1 MKRMISG
8 AFLMLV
14 VMLAVIPSITAKAYY
29 EEEIVVAYEKD
40 GYASVSR
47 SSLDRYSL
55 FVGETSKYITVSN
68 SEDGMEWIWSSSNGG
83 VAQVAPE
90 GLVTPVGKGT
100 VRFTGTCRFE
110 GKKYTIKLKLYVK
123 KPKLTVKQ
131 VILAKGQEISAKVV
145 RGLDETGFETENGK
159 IATVSE
165 DGIITAKNTGST
177 AVKIK
182 AEDGKIYRLKVKVK
196 NVSKDGYNDA
206 LKDAEGNPILRFNAP
221 DEALM
226 HGKIIKK
233 SNKYLK
239 RISEDYC
246 YAETEDGSFIALIL
260 TKEPLPEL
268 AEIYGKTAEI
278 TGKTRLGYLG
288 KMKGI
293 EKVLLTDTVD
303 SVYPNLQTGQGAF
316 YNVFVSYVFQSPELD
331 SESYIPMAVMCKNG
345 YYITLYGWIN
355 GTSDY
360 DEMTGYLFGQP

>member
-83 VAQVAPE
+83 VAQVTPE

-123 KPKLTVKQ
+123 KPKLAVKQ

-145 RGLDETGFETENGK
+145 RGRADTGLETKNGK

-165 DGIITAKNTGST
+165 NEII
-177 AVKIK
+177 
-182 AEDGKIYRLKVKVK
+182 
-196 NVSKDGYNDA
+196 
-206 LKDAEGNPILRFNAP
+206 
-221 DEALM
+221 
-226 HGKIIKK
+226 
-233 SNKYLK
+233 
-239 RISEDYC
+239 
-246 YAETEDGSFIALIL
+246 
-260 TKEPLPEL
+260 
-268 AEIYGKTAEI
+268 
-278 TGKTRLGYLG
+278 
-288 KMKGI
+288 
-293 EKVLLTDTVD
+293 
-303 SVYPNLQTGQGAF
+303 
-316 YNVFVSYVFQSPELD
+316 
-331 SESYIPMAVMCKNG
+331 
-345 YYITLYGWIN
+345 
-355 GTSDY
+355 
-360 DEMTGYLFGQP
+360 